1 MKSERCADAK
11 YLYFKNLIETLCEIE
26 KETLEAIYCGDDH
39 SPSEIVD
46 WICFFNS
53 LKKKCG
59 EFLPDYYVKN
69 VVLVSDYSGTVR
81 SVEYEYYAP
90 GESISAP
97 GIRICSDSYI
107 DKTINPALS
116 AAV

>member
-1 MKSERCADAK
+1 MKSKRSTKTEYIT
-11 YLYFKNLIETLCEIE
+11 YLTNGLNEIE
-26 KETLEAIYCGDDH
+26 KETLEAVNYGDDH

-59 EFLPDYYVKN
+59 ELLPEYYVKN
-69 VVLVSDYSGTVR
+69 VVLVCDYSGTVIL
-81 SVEYEYYAP
+81 VEYEYYAP
-90 GESISAP
+90 GESISSP
-97 GIRICSDSYI
+97 GIRICNDSYI

-116 AAV
+116 AVV

>member
-1 MKSERCADAK
+1 MKNETK
-11 YLYFKNLIETLCEIE
+11 TNNVYLKHLSDNFCRMQNEMIDYVTETD
-26 KETLEAIYCGDDH
+26 YN
-39 SPSEIVD
+39 SPAEMLD
-46 WICFFNS
+46 CICFFNS

-59 EFLPDYYVKN
+59 ELLPEYYVKN
-69 VVLVSDYSGTVR
+69 IVLVSDYSGTVR

-107 DKTINPALS
+107 DKTVNPALS

>member
-1 MKSERCADAK
+1 MKNVIKTNGIYIDH
-11 YLYFKNLIETLCEIE
+11 LIDSLSRIQNG
-26 KETLEAIYCGDDH
+26 TLEYIAETGRD
-39 SPSEIVD
+39 SPMDVLD
-46 WICFFNS
+46 CICFFNS
-53 LKKKCG
+53 LKKKCSG
-59 EFLPDYYVKN
+59 LLPEYYVKN

>member
-1 MKSERCADAK
+1 MKSERYANTK
-11 YLYFKNLIETLCEIE
+11 YVRYLTNGLNEIE
-26 KETLEAIYCGDDH
+26 KETLETVNCVENH
-39 SPSEIVD
+39 SPAEIVD

-59 EFLPDYYVKN
+59 ELLPEYYVKN
-69 VVLVSDYSGTVR
+69 VVLVSDYSGKVK
-81 SVEYEYYAP
+81 SVKYEYYAP